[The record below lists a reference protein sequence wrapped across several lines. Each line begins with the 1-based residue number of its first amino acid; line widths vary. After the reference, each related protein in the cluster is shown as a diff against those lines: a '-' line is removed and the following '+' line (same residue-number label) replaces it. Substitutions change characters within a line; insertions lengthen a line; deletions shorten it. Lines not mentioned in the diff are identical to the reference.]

1 MSIVLLHFLFI
12 LLHTLLLSSFYTLHS
27 SSLYSIFVVLTT
39 AMGNWG
45 QHHMPTFIYDNFS
58 YSTFTD
64 ITSTFCDS
72 NPMLLTTSYFSHL
85 IVLVSLNIT
94 RLLVHISSPSYTI
107 TTASTYATNAC
118 FSRITSLCSSLVTT
132 TLVSTEIVQVKIF
145 EPFVKFVSMSLKFY
159 SSLKSLH

>member
-1 MSIVLLHFLFI
+1 MSNVLLHFLFI
-12 LLHTLLLSSFYTLHS
+12 LLHTLLHSSFYTLHS

-39 AMGNWG
+39 TMGNWG
-45 QHHMPTFIYDNFS
+45 QHHMPTFIIVNFS

-94 RLLVHISSPSYTI
+94 RLLVHIASPSYII
-107 TTASTYATNAC
+107 TTSSTYATNAC
-118 FSRITSLCSSLVTT
+118 FSSITSLCSSLVTT
-132 TLVSTEIVQVKIF
+132 TLASTKIVLVKNF
-145 EPFVKFVSMSLKFY
+145 EPFVKFASMSLKFY